1 MTKEEARKL
10 YLEMLERTK
19 DIELPDGLLVG
30 TPTEEYDSWLDEP
43 WTEEEI
49 ESFAN
54 LDSEELEE
62 WK

>member
-1 MTKEEARKL
+1 MTKEEAKKL
-10 YLEMLERTK
+10 YLEMLEKTK
-19 DIELPDGLLVG
+19 GTEPEDGLLVG
-30 TPTEEYDSWLDEP
+30 SNVEDDPWLDEP
-43 WTEEEI
+43 WTEDEM

>member
-1 MTKEEARKL
+1 VTKEEARKL

-30 TPTEEYDSWLDEP
+30 SPTEELKSFEDL
-43 WTEEEI
+43 
-49 ESFAN
+49 ESE
-54 LDSEELEE
+54 DLEE